1 MSQPLRLGVAGL
13 GTVGA
18 GLLNLLNEH
27 GERLQQMLG
36 RRIVVEGVSARSR
49 TKKRSVSLDDAK
61 WFGEPERL
69 AVDPSID
76 VFVELIGGEEG
87 VARQSVEAAL
97 KAGKHVVTANKA
109 LLAYHGPDLAKL
121 AEKHGVALNF
131 EAAVAGAIPIIKT
144 LRESLAGNQV
154 RRVYGILNGTC
165 NYILTKMQEES
176 RQFADV
182 LAEAQEKGYAEADP
196 TFDIGGFDTAHK
208 LALLTSLAFGTRVAF
223 DQIDVEGI
231 QSITQADIEA
241 ADELGFRIKLL
252 GVALQTESGIEQR
265 VHPAMVPKHSAIA
278 EVSGVTNC
286 VAVDGDFA
294 GNVLLA
300 GPGAGARATASAVAS
315 DIVDIA
321 RGAKSYPFGVPA
333 AKLKPYK
340 RAKLGQHQGAYYV
353 RLSVFD
359 RPGAMASIATHMG
372 DREVSLES
380 VVQRRPRGAKP
391 GIDARPKPGLPTAVT
406 LITHET
412 TEEAIRGALDAIH
425 KDRNVVSEV
434 PQMIRIEPM

>member
-18 GLLNLLNEH
+18 GLLSLLQAH
-27 GERLQQMLG
+27 GDRLAQALG
-36 RRIVVEGVSARSR
+36 RRIEVAGVSARSR
-49 TKKRSVSLDDAK
+49 TKKRSVSLENIK

-76 VFVELIGGEEG
+76 VFVELIGGEDG
-87 VARQSVEAAL
+87 VAKQAVEAAL

-109 LLAYHGPDLAKL
+109 LLAWHGTELARL
-121 AEKHGVALNF
+121 AEKHKVALNF

-144 LRESLAGNQV
+144 LRESLAANQV

-165 NYILTKMQEES
+165 NYILTKMQEDH

-182 LAEAQEKGYAEADP
+182 LEEAQAKGYAEADP

-223 DQIDVEGI
+223 DQIHVEGI

-241 ADELGFRIKLL
+241 ADELGYRIKLL
-252 GVALQTESGIEQR
+252 GVALLTESGIEQR
-265 VHPAMVPKHSAIA
+265 VHPAMVPTHSAIA

-315 DIVDIA
+315 DILDIA
-321 RGAKSYPFGVPA
+321 RGASALPFGVPA
-333 AKLKPYK
+333 SKLKPYK
-340 RAKLGQHQGAYYV
+340 RAKLGQHQGAYYM

-359 RPGAMASIATHMG
+359 RPGAMASIAKRMG
-372 DREVSLES
+372 DRDVSLES
-380 VVQRRPRGAKP
+380 VVQRRPRGARP
-391 GIDARPKPGLPTAVT
+391 GIDARPKPGLPTPVT

-425 KDRNVVSEV
+425 KDGNVSET
-434 PQMIRIEPM
+434 PQMIRIEPL